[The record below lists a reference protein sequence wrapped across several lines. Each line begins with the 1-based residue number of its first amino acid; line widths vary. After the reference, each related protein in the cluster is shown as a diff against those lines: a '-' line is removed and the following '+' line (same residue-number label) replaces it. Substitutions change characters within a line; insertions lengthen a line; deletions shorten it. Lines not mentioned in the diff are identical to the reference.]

1 MRRDTVLLT
10 TVIIVLFCVG
20 VVGGRGNGFGG
31 GHGNMNGGGGRGQG
45 RGDHGSGGRG
55 DDGGGGHGGNDSS
68 DKRKGLKEQFY
79 AESCNGMDVEGVVYK
94 VVKSYMDRDS
104 TLAASLMRLQFHD
117 CFLRGCDAS
126 ILLDSTATNLGERE
140 SVANRFL
147 RGLDII
153 DDAKAALEAV
163 CPGVVSCADILALAT
178 RDAVGMLEA
187 GPSWTVRTGRRDGL
201 IANESEVS
209 DNIPSPFFHFS
220 QLRDLFTIKGFSV
233 PELIILSGAHTIG
246 RAHCGSFSIR
256 LYNNS
261 GVGDTDPS
269 LDPNYAAHLKTICSP
284 SDRTTAVPMDP
295 DTPLVFDN
303 NYYNLLQENKG
314 LFRSDA
320 ALLVGN
326 RGRGIVYDLSRGR
339 DFPERF
345 VEAMVKLVELDVL
358 TGSDGE
364 IRKNCHFVNS
374 DS

>member
-1 MRRDTVLLT
+1 MRGDQELRT
-10 TVIIVLFCVG
+10 TLVIVVLFM
-20 VVGGRGNGFGG
+20 VVVEGRGG
-31 GHGNMNGGGGRGQG
+31 GHGNMNGGEGHGNGDNRGRGGGDNNGGHG
-45 RGDHGSGGRG
+45 RGDNNGEH
-55 DDGGGGHGGNDSS
+55 
-68 DKRKGLKEQFY
+68 GLKEQFY
-79 AESCNGMDVEGVVYK
+79 ADSCNGMDVEALVYK
-94 VVKSYMDRDS
+94 VVKGYMDQDS

-126 ILLDSTATNLGERE
+126 ILLDSTATNLAERE
-140 SVANRFL
+140 AVANRFL

-153 DDAKAALEAV
+153 DNAKAALEAV

-201 IANESEVS
+201 IANQSEVS
-209 DNIPSPFFHFS
+209 DNIPSPFFRFS
-220 QLRDLFTIKGFSV
+220 QLRDLFTSKGFSV
-233 PELIILSGAHTIG
+233 PELIILSGVHTIG

-269 LDPNYAAHLKTICSP
+269 LDPDYAAHLKTICSP

-295 DTPLVFDN
+295 DTPLVFDD
-303 NYYNLLQENKG
+303 NYYNLLRENKG

-320 ALLVGN
+320 ALLMGN
-326 RGRGIVYDLSRGR
+326 QGRGIIYDLSTGKG
-339 DFPERF
+339 FPQRF
-345 VEAMVKLVELDVL
+345 VKAVVKLIELDVL

-374 DS
+374 NT